1 MGEERERHR
10 ERREWGG
17 KTERAR
23 APGQPRVCVLRDT
36 STACGDD
43 AVGGA
48 GLIKQGEVQGICT
61 DVEERGDLV
70 IS

>member
-48 GLIKQGEVQGICT
+48 GLKQGEVQGT